1 MFSFVKGIIE
11 EKKEGFVSV
20 DVNGVGFE
28 LLISNET
35 FAKIG
40 NVGDDV
46 KLFSSLVVRENEVY
60 LIGFSSREEKNLF
73 LQLTS
78 VSGVGPKTALQ
89 ILSGASISQI
99 ISAVASGDYRV
110 ISGAKGV
117 GKKTAERIVL
127 ELRDK
132 LSKECLNS
140 ENITNSPVLAPI
152 NSVMSDAILALTS
165 LGLTKQEAE
174 QSVKAVYSD
183 GMVIEEI
190 ISKALRRI

>member
-35 FAKIG
+35 FSKIG

-46 KLFSSLVVRENEVY
+46 KLFSNLVVRENEVY

-132 LSKECLNS
+132 LSKECPNS
-140 ENITNSPVLAPI
+140 ENTTNSPVLAPI